1 MTPRLKIL
9 TAGLVLSLIYSISDY
24 VTRNSDKPKAEPVK
38 REVNKKPSTA
48 RVSEGRIRRLKEKA
62 AKIRKAK
69 AFKSNPGIQ
78 EDLLPISEEVASLSG
93 WDRNPFI
100 EVTEKTVSPSRE
112 IEPEIE
118 DEQSYT
124 LLDELNIETVGM
136 IGEKVFVIINGQRL
150 KEGDRINN
158 ILIESIESQKI
169 TFRMGKTRIIKD
181 VGT

>member
-9 TAGLVLSLIYSISDY
+9 SVGLALSLIYAVSDY
-24 VTRNSDKPKAEPVK
+24 IARNSDKPNAEPVK
-38 REVNKKPSTA
+38 KVVNKKPSTA
-48 RVSEGRIRRLKEKA
+48 RVDPARIRRIREKA
-62 AKIRKAK
+62 EKIRKAK
-69 AFKSNPGIQ
+69 EFNSNPVAQ
-78 EDLLPISEEVASLSG
+78 EGLLPISEEVASMSG
-93 WDRNPFI
+93 WDRNPFVA
-100 EVTEKTVSPSRE
+100 VTEKTVSVSRE
-112 IEPEIE
+112 IESEIE
-118 DEQSYT
+118 EEQSFT

-158 ILIESIESQKI
+158 VLIESIESQKI